1 MCAAAARVDT
11 DEARLKAWASKHL
24 RKVEPGT
31 TARSGEPATGAPEIE
46 RAAMKFLLGVT
57 NLPALA
63 NTGRAKTLLRGFL
76 DYTAGKVK
84 VANSTHNGVYKL
96 QKGGTDMSLKLVS
109 EAAPSAEPSAA
120 A

>member
-1 MCAAAARVDT
+1 
-11 DEARLKAWASKHL
+11 
-24 RKVEPGT
+24 
-31 TARSGEPATGAPEIE
+31 
-46 RAAMKFLLGVT
+46 MKFLLGVT

-120 A
+120 T